1 MSTDLTELGL
11 DAKTEDFADNGGAGE
26 ADAPADGLSQRPGRA
41 RRAWS
46 PEAGAELA
54 ALLRLL
60 VWRAWLVSGRDDDA
74 IAAVRRN
81 ESALRD
87 VFGRLGW
94 VLVVERDLVRLR
106 KSPPSRPQAWAAQ
119 GPNSLTCCWFF
130 LLVAAAESMPPK
142 VPLAQLVT
150 AARAAAAEA
159 TVPATGK
166 IDERRAIVAALR
178 LLDERGVVEE
188 IDGDI
193 DGYLND
199 DNAPVLLLVHHT
211 RLVHVIANAGASDPA
226 AAPNT
231 WLGEVTRETDVARRM
246 RRRLIDDAV
255 VHVADLDDDERDW
268 LRRRLRGDDG
278 GPLADAFGLAIE
290 RRAEGAAFIVPDDR
304 FRHDRE
310 LGPLPF
316 PNTGGTV
323 PHAALLL
330 CDHAA
335 SDAAANPADSQD
347 AGRPGSGWLPLSYET
362 VVDHLRTLGA
372 TVGSGRGGWRAE
384 LVENPAMLAGQVR
397 ALLTARDLL
406 RVDPPSASGSS
417 GDVWWFSPATTRWP
431 APPAAP
437 AAPKTV
443 PPAPSTAEPDM
454 FSRFNTTDRPTALHP
469 KSKETSGE
477 A

>member
-1 MSTDLTELGL
+1 MSADLADLATD
-11 DAKTEDFADNGGAGE
+11 AADNAG
-26 ADAPADGLSQRPGRA
+26 DDVLPQRPGRA

-46 PEAGAELA
+46 PETGAEVA

-60 VWRAWLVSGRDDDA
+60 AWRPWLASGRDDDA

-81 ESALRD
+81 ERALRD

-119 GPNSLTCCWFF
+119 GPNPLTCCWFF

-142 VPLAQLVT
+142 VALAQLVT

-159 TVPATGK
+159 AVPVTGK
-166 IDERRAIVAALR
+166 IDERRAIVTALR
-178 LLDERGVVEE
+178 QLDERGVVEE

-193 DGYLND
+193 DGYLDD

-226 AAPNT
+226 ADPDT
-231 WLGEVTRETDVARRM
+231 WLAEVTRETDVARRM

-255 VHVADLDDDERDW
+255 LHVADLDDDERDW

-290 RRAEGAAFIVPDDR
+290 RRSEGAAFIVPDDA

-335 SDAAANPADSQD
+335 SHAAANPADSPD
-347 AGRPGSGWLPLSYET
+347 AGRPGAGWLPLTYDT
-362 VVDHLRTLGA
+362 VVDHLRTLGV

-384 LVENPAMLAGQVR
+384 LVEHPAMLADQVR

-406 RVDPPSASGSS
+406 RVHASATD

-437 AAPKTV
+437 AAPKTA
-443 PPAPSTAEPDM
+443 PPAQPTEEPDM
-454 FSRFNTTDRPTALHP
+454 FSLFDTTD
-469 KSKETSGE
+469 STSDPAAGTSDVE
-477 A
+477 GGTR

>member
-1 MSTDLTELGL
+1 MSADMTDHAT
-11 DAKTEDFADNGGAGE
+11 DATDNAG
-26 ADAPADGLSQRPGRA
+26 DDVLPQRPGRA

-46 PEAGAELA
+46 PEAGAEVA

-60 VWRAWLVSGRDDDA
+60 AWRPWLVSGRDDDA

-106 KSPPSRPQAWAAQ
+106 KSPPSRPQAWAAE
-119 GPNSLTCCWFF
+119 GPNPLTCCWFF

-142 VPLAQLVT
+142 VALAQLVT

-159 TVPATGK
+159 AVLVTGK

-178 LLDERGVVEE
+178 LLDERGVAEE
-188 IDGDI
+188 IDGNI
-193 DGYLND
+193 DGYLDD

-226 AAPNT
+226 ADPDT
-231 WLGEVTRETDVARRM
+231 WLAEVTREIDVARRM

-255 VHVADLDDDERDW
+255 VHIADLDDDERDW

-278 GPLADAFGLAIE
+278 GPLADAFGLATE
-290 RRAEGAAFIVPDDR
+290 RRAEGAAFIVPDDA

-335 SDAAANPADSQD
+335 SDAAANGVESLDM
-347 AGRPGSGWLPLSYET
+347 GRPGAGWLALTYET

-384 LVENPAMLAGQVR
+384 LVENPAMLADQVR

-406 RVDPPSASGSS
+406 RVHSAGPSD
-417 GDVWWFSPATTRWP
+417 DVWWFSPVTTRWP
-431 APPAAP
+431 APPAAA
-437 AAPKTV
+437 AAPKTA
-443 PPAPSTAEPDM
+443 PPAPATEEPDM
-454 FSRFNTTDRPTALHP
+454 FSLFDITDSSA
-469 KSKETSGE
+469 TSDVEGGTW
-477 A
+477 